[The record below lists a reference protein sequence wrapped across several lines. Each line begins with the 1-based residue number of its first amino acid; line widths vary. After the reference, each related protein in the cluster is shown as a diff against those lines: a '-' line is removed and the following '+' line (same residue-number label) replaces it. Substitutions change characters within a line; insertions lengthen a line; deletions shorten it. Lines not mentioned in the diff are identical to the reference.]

1 MLFVGNNI
9 TIFLS
14 IISIISYLILSYY
27 TYKNKYKLYIISYIL
42 LSLNFLFIYLSNF
55 HTKNFINDKT
65 EKDYKIALSL
75 NIFIVLII
83 ISAMTFMFSLNI

>member
-14 IISIISYLILSYY
+14 IISVISYLVLSYY

-42 LSLNFLFIYLSNF
+42 LSLNFLLIYLSDF
-55 HTKNFINDKT
+55 HTKNFISYKND
-65 EKDYKIALSL
+65 KDYKLALSL

-83 ISAMTFMFSLNI
+83 ISAMIFMFSLNI

>member
-1 MLFVGNNI
+1 MLFVSNNI

-14 IISIISYLILSYY
+14 IISVISYLVLSYY

-42 LSLNFLFIYLSNF
+42 LSLNFLFIYLSDF
-55 HTKNFINDKT
+55 HNKNFINNKN

-75 NIFIVLII
+75 NIFIILII
-83 ISAMTFMFSLNI
+83 ISAMTFMVSLNI